1 MMESAL
7 ILVFSLAASAFLS
20 GTEIAFL
27 TANRLQLEIDLK
39 RKAVPFWVA
48 RWVEHP
54 QQFLVTLLVGNTL
67 ALVLVGAQSA
77 KLMHPY
83 FSPHMSLP
91 AALLV
96 EALIS
101 TVFVLFIA
109 EYIPKALFRE
119 QANRALVWGA
129 LPALVFYVFFWPIS
143 YVISKLNSAIIKK
156 LGTEPVL
163 SGRARIFGLADLNN
177 LVDEASQKEEQDP
190 EVELF
195 RNALDFAEV
204 KVRSCMVP
212 RPELVAVP
220 ESIDLKDLKQK
231 FVETGFSRLLVY
243 RESLD
248 DAFAYVHQFE
258 LFKSP
263 PSLKSVLT
271 PLSFVPEAMN
281 AQDVFQQLIKVK
293 RSMALVVD
301 DLGDLVGMV
310 TLEDIIEELFGEIDD
325 EHDQD
330 SLVELVLA
338 PNQFRLDG
346 RLEVNYLNDR
356 YELNLPESERFTT
369 LGGMITDLAGKLPE
383 PGDSVVVGP
392 WRLEVEG
399 MEVQRVKQVLV
410 RLDA

>member
-1 MMESAL
+1 MISAL
-7 ILVFSLAASAFLS
+7 LMLVASLAASAFFS

-39 RKAVPFWVA
+39 RKAVPFWVE
-48 RWVEHP
+48 RWITNP
-54 QQFLVTLLVGNTL
+54 QQFLVTLLIGNTL
-67 ALVLVGAQSA
+67 ALVVVGAQSA
-77 KLMHPY
+77 VLLHPLVAP
-83 FSPHMSLP
+83 FMSLP
-91 AALLV
+91 LALLLETLV
-96 EALIS
+96 S
-101 TVFVLFIA
+101 TVVVLFLA

-129 LPALVFYVFFWPIS
+129 IPAMIFYVLFWPIS
-143 YVISKLNSAIIKK
+143 YGLAKFNDWVFRTM
-156 LGTEPVL
+156 GPG
-163 SGRARIFGLADLNN
+163 SGGEGHARVFGLADLTN

-204 KVRSCMVP
+204 KIRACMVP

-220 ESIDLKDLKQK
+220 VTINLDDLQAR
-231 FVETGFSRLLVY
+231 FVETGFSRLIVS
-243 RESLD
+243 REELD

-258 LFKSP
+258 LFKKP
-263 PSLKSVLT
+263 RSLKSVLT
-271 PLSFVPEAMN
+271 PLSLVPEAMN
-281 AQDVFQQLIKVK
+281 AQEVFQQLIREK

-330 SLVELVLA
+330 SLVEQVLGPHA
-338 PNQFRLDG
+338 FRLDG
-346 RLEVNYLNDR
+346 RLEVNYLNDQ
-356 YELNLPESERFTT
+356 YSLGLPESDRFTT
-369 LGGMITDLAGKLPE
+369 LGGLVTDLAGKLPE
-383 PGDSVVVGP
+383 PGESVVVGA

-410 RLDA
+410 RRDD